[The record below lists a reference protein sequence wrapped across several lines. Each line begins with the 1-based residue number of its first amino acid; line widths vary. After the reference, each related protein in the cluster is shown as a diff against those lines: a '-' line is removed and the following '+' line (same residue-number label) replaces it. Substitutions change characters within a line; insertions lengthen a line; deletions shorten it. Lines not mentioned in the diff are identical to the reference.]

1 MQIPRQPEKLKA
13 GCGEF
18 LKREIE
24 KSLVIGF
31 EDYLTA
37 GSKQFFIYF
46 KEAAIGQPS
55 LVISLFRPRIG
66 EVQIYPGYR
75 TVRKKF
81 LQAGSVGVYQF
92 YVLYI
97 FGFQLFGCKQDN
109 VRDLLHRNKISVRIS
124 FRTAENKC
132 PFSASDLKFGRK
144 TVIF

>member
-1 MQIPRQPEKLKA
+1 MDLKALFRKVLFVLGHDIVSRVFACVQIPRQPEKLIA

-24 KSLVIGF
+24 ESLVIGF

-55 LVISLFRPRIG
+55 LVMSLFRPRIG

-75 TVRKKF
+75 TDRKKF
-81 LQAGSVGVYQF
+81 L
-92 YVLYI
+92 
-97 FGFQLFGCKQDN
+97 
-109 VRDLLHRNKISVRIS
+109 
-124 FRTAENKC
+124 
-132 PFSASDLKFGRK
+132 
-144 TVIF
+144 

>member
-1 MQIPRQPEKLKA
+1 MILSAAYSLACRSRVSPGKLKA

-18 LKREIE
+18 LEREIE

-75 TVRKKF
+75 TVRKKI
-81 LQAGSVGVYQF
+81 LQAGSIGVYQP

-97 FGFQLFGCKQDN
+97 SAF
-109 VRDLLHRNKISVRIS
+109 S
-124 FRTAENKC
+124 
-132 PFSASDLKFGRK
+132 FSAASRITSEIFSIATKFRPD
-144 TVIF
+144 IFSHSRE